1 MEGITRDVN
10 DVKQS
15 IRNELIQR
23 IKYCGQYIV
32 DNAETILGEDKYIA
46 DLYLTCNFFDRS
58 EAPYVTVN
66 KDIIPDGFIEE
77 RLRR

>member
-1 MEGITRDVN
+1 M
-10 DVKQS
+10 
-15 IRNELIQR
+15 
-23 IKYCGQYIV
+23 
-32 DNAETILGEDKYIA
+32 DNAETILGEEKYIA